1 MGPDG
6 MTGMMGKMT
15 NFLWIT
21 LTGAVSAAA
30 LAAGSAGAQ
39 PYAGPAYQER
49 GRPGEASEVC
59 CAIPAGTEVAVVLDR
74 AIGTETVKSGEAFDI
89 HLAAPVIV
97 DGQVILP
104 AGTPGVGRVVQS
116 SGPGIG
122 GKGAKLIL
130 SAEYLSVAGGAVK
143 LSAMQLTGTG
153 KDHSTAANALGLG
166 GLVFMPLGIAGLAIT
181 GNHVEIPA
189 GTAASAKIAE
199 EIVLPP
205 VASATERD
213 YATVWSTFGT
223 APSSHGFLDIAPP
236 PPGLGQ
242 VVFFRRKSMT
252 GMQWFNVREEG
263 QALGKLT
270 TGTYFIVPMT
280 PGLHHFTA
288 KSEPELKDHLTLKI
302 DPGETY
308 YVESVMTHGLVM
320 GAAELTPS
328 EKARFDALSGEL
340 KPAEV
345 KTADASR

>member
-1 MGPDG
+1 
-6 MTGMMGKMT
+6 MTGMTVKTT

-21 LTGAVSAAA
+21 LAGAVSAAA
-30 LAAGSAGAQ
+30 LAAGSAWAQ
-39 PYAGPAYQER
+39 PNQGAAIQEPPR
-49 GRPGEASEVC
+49 AHETADLC
-59 CAIPAGTEVAVVLDR
+59 CAVPAGTEVAVVLDR
-74 AIGTETVKSGEAFDI
+74 AIGTETVKTGDAFDI

-122 GKGAKLIL
+122 GKGAKLVL
-130 SAEYLSVAGGAVK
+130 SAEYLTINGGAVK

-153 KDHSTAANALGLG
+153 KDHSNAANALGLG
-166 GLVFMPLGIAGLAIT
+166 GLVFMPLGIVGIAVT
-181 GNHVEIPA
+181 GDQVNIPA

-199 EIVLPP
+199 EVVLPS

-213 YATVWSTFGT
+213 YAMVWSTFGT
-223 APSSHGFLDIAPP
+223 ASSSHGFLDIAPP

-270 TGTYFIVPMT
+270 TGTYFVVPMS

-340 KPAEV
+340 QPAQV
-345 KTADASR
+345 KTASR

>member
-1 MGPDG
+1 
-6 MTGMMGKMT
+6 MTGMTGKMT
-15 NFLWIT
+15 NILKIT
-21 LTGAVSAAA
+21 LAGAVSAAA
-30 LAAGSAGAQ
+30 LAVGSASAQ
-39 PYAGPAYQER
+39 PSGAEASTYQER
-49 GRPGEASEVC
+49 SRADEAAPVC
-59 CAIPAGTEVAVVLDR
+59 CVIPAGTEVAVQLDR
-74 AIGTETVKSGEAFDI
+74 AIGTETVKAGDAFDI

-104 AGTPGVGRVVQS
+104 AGTPGVGRVVQAS
-116 SGPGIG
+116 RPGIG
-122 GKGAKLIL
+122 GKGAKLVL
-130 SAEYLSVAGGAVK
+130 SAEYLTVAGAAVK

-166 GLVFMPLGIAGLAIT
+166 GLVFMPLGIVGIAIT
-181 GNHVEIPA
+181 GEQVNIPA

-199 EIVLPP
+199 PTVLPS
-205 VASATERD
+205 VGAATNRD
-213 YATVWSTFGT
+213 FALVWNTFGT
-223 APSSHGFLDIAPP
+223 PQASRGFLDVPPP

-270 TGTYFIVPMT
+270 TGAYFIVPMQ

-302 DPGETY
+302 DAGETY